1 MDDFSSKPGSPNTYG
16 LIGSE
21 ANAIEPQKRMLSSM
35 SPTIVEKN
43 NKLFLVLGS
52 PGGSTI
58 ITSIFQTIMNIMV
71 FNMDIQSAVDKP
83 RFHHQWLPNH
93 IFIEKNEFPQSTID
107 SLKSI
112 GHMIKERS
120 NIGHVNAILMN
131 KKIIFRILN

>member
-1 MDDFSSKPGSPNTYG
+1 
-16 LIGSE
+16 
-21 ANAIEPQKRMLSSM
+21 
-35 SPTIVEKN
+35 
-43 NKLFLVLGS
+43 
-52 PGGSTI
+52 
-58 ITSIFQTIMNIMV
+58 MV
-71 FNMDIQSAVDKP
+71 INMDIQSAVDKP

-131 KKIIFRILN
+131 KKIKTGADKRGDNSGLELYVPIN